1 MTEPTGPSGDGVSD
15 IDLLPAE
22 PVAGPVPV
30 GQVMAQLLDRAGEV
44 TTAQDRLRRLLS
56 ANRAIVSE
64 LSLPMVLQRI
74 VEVARDLLGAR
85 YAAIGVIGPD
95 GLLEQFIHLGMD
107 AETVAAIGDPPK
119 GKGVLGAL
127 IEDSRPI
134 RLARIADDE
143 RSWGFPAGHPSDG
156 GVSRGADPVP

>member
-22 PVAGPVPV
+22 PVAGPVPI

-44 TTAQDRLRRLLS
+44 TTAQDRLRRLLG

-64 LSLPMVLQRI
+64 LSLPMVLERI

-107 AETVAAIGDPPK
+107 ADTVAAIGDPPK

-127 IEDSRPI
+127 IEDSHPI
-134 RLARIADDE
+134 RLAPDRRRRALVGV
-143 RSWGFPAGHPSDG
+143 SGGSSVDG